1 MSEFDPLQFEDEGP
15 RGRRH
20 RWFARYIKY
29 PFEAAVF
36 FSFMW
41 VMERLP
47 VDRASAVGA
56 WIAGTFG
63 PKVSHNKR
71 ALRNLHLI
79 YPEMPQK
86 LCLQITRDMW
96 REIGATAAEYP
107 HLGTITDPENGRVEV
122 HGFNAIKAYLDAGTP
137 VIIASGHFSNF
148 EVMQVMM
155 ARLLKQ
161 VTAVV
166 RDPNN
171 SLIEEKLEQL
181 RSVGGG
187 RRVSK
192 GKTSVKQLVQALEEG
207 DSLGILVD
215 QKLSKGVEARF
226 LGYPAMTPTA
236 VASFA
241 LRYHRPIFCAHL
253 HRTEGARFVI
263 DLEGP
268 LLPDLEAPRE
278 KEILRLTQLVNDRLG
293 AYILEHPSSWL
304 WLHRRWPRNVYE
316 KADV

>member
-1 MSEFDPLQFEDEGP
+1 MSEFDPLQFDDEGP

-41 VMERLP
+41 AMGRLSI
-47 VDRASAVGA
+47 DKASAVGA

-63 PKVSHNKR
+63 PRVSHNKR
-71 ALRNLHLI
+71 AMRNLKLI
-79 YPEMPQK
+79 YPEMPEK
-86 LCLQITRDMW
+86 LRFQITRDMW
-96 REIGATAAEYP
+96 REIGATAAEYV
-107 HLGTITDPENGRVEV
+107 HLGPITDPGSGRVEV
-122 HGFNAIKAYLDAGTP
+122 HGFEAIKKYLDAGTP

-148 EVMQVMM
+148 EVMQVTM
-155 ARLLKQ
+155 ARFLKN

-171 SLIEEKLEQL
+171 TLIEEKLEEF

-215 QKLSKGVEARF
+215 QKLSKGIEARF

-236 VASFA
+236 VAAFA
-241 LRYHRPIFCAHL
+241 LRYDRPIFCAHL

-278 KEILRLTQLVNDRLG
+278 KEITRLTQAVNDKLG

-304 WLHRRWPRNVYE
+304 WLHRRWPRRVYE
-316 KADV
+316 KAGI